1 MATFEGPQHAGYKG
15 AEEVSDRR
23 TTPIGEMWME
33 DGVLW
38 HQIST
43 PKKITEDDARDVVLL
58 VREMTGGR
66 PRPAIVDMRAIGFAT
81 AAARK
86 GFAGSPETS
95 QEIATALVV
104 GSTSSRL
111 MAETFLKLSKPERPI
126 AVFIDISEAQRWAS
140 GYRTDSQ

>member
-1 MATFEGPQHAGYKG
+1 MDK
-15 AEEVSDRR
+15 RL

-38 HQIST
+38 HKIAPSDR
-43 PKKITEDDARDVVLL
+43 ITENDARAVVEL
-58 VREMTGGR
+58 VHELSEGR
-66 PRPAIVDMRAIGFAT
+66 PRPAVVDMRAIGFAT

-104 GSTSSRL
+104 GSMSSRL
-111 MAETFLKLSKPERPI
+111 MAEAFLKISRPNRPI
-126 AVFIDISEAQRWAS
+126 AIFTDPAKAKDWAGQHRVS
-140 GYRTDSQ
+140 S

>member
-1 MATFEGPQHAGYKG
+1 METKRE
-15 AEEVSDRR
+15 
-23 TTPIGEMWME
+23 TPIGEMWMD

-43 PKKITEDDARDVVLL
+43 ANKITEEDARAVIGL
-58 VREMTGGR
+58 VHELTDGQ
-66 PRPAIVDMRAIGFAT
+66 PRPAVVDMRAIGFAT

-86 GFAGSPETS
+86 GFAGSPEAS

-111 MAETFLKLSKPERPI
+111 MAETFLKLSKPDRPI
-126 AVFIDISEAQRWAS
+126 AVFTNPTEAKEWA
-140 GYRTDSQ
+140 GRHRVDS